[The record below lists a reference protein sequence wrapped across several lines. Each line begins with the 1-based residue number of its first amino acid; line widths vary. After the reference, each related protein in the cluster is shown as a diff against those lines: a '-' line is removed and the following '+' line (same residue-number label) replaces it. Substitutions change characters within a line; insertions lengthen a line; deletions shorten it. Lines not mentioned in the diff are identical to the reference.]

1 MMLSSSLPQSSCAT
15 RSIRSAGASVT
26 KRMRITRSAARLHKL
41 AAHVA
46 PSHQRAM
53 AALAADGGDAHGGE
67 RRVAV
72 VGGGVSGLFC
82 ASTLSAYGY
91 NVSLFDMGKTTP
103 GRRL

>member
-1 MMLSSSLPQSSCAT
+1 
-15 RSIRSAGASVT
+15 
-26 KRMRITRSAARLHKL
+26 
-41 AAHVA
+41 
-46 PSHQRAM
+46 M